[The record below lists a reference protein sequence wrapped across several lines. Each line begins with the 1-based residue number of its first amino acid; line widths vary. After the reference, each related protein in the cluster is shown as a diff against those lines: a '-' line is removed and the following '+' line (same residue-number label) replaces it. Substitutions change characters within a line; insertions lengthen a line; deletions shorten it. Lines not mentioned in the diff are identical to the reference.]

1 MKANNKKSNSFK
13 KPLLI
18 SLGLHVVLFV
28 ALIWGADF
36 TMSEPKPTGQMVQA
50 VVIDPQLVRQQ
61 AQQIRQQREAASKKE
76 QERLDKLR
84 RESERLEKNRK
95 AEEENIRKL
104 KEQQAKDAKAARE
117 AEKRRVENEKK
128 RKAEQ
133 ARLEQ
138 EKKKAAK
145 AEADRKL
152 KEAAL
157 VKAEKE
163 RKAKEAAIAKA
174 EQERVAKEKAAQ
186 EAAEKARKEK
196 EAAERAEKQRIAKE
210 KEAAAAAEKARKAK
224 EAAARAEKERKQQ
237 EAALNDIFAGLE
249 TEATQ
254 NSSARQQ
261 FISDEA
267 QRYGAIYTQL
277 IQQNLLLE
285 DSYRGRSCRVNLK
298 LIPTGSNAILG
309 SLSILDGDSRLCAA
323 TKRAVAQ
330 VQSYPLPKDPNIVKS
345 LKDINLTVSPE

>member
-1 MKANNKKSNSFK
+1 MKANNKKSNNFK
-13 KPLLI
+13 TPLLI
-18 SLGLHVVLFV
+18 SIGLHVILFV

-50 VVIDPQLVRQQ
+50 VVIDPQLVRKQ
-61 AQQIRQQREAASKKE
+61 AQQIRQQREAAGKKE

-104 KEQQAKDAKAARE
+104 KEKQAKEAKATRE
-117 AEKRRVENEKK
+117 AEKRRVEKEKQ
-128 RKAEQ
+128 RKVEE
-133 ARLEQ
+133 ARLKTEQ
-138 EKKKAAK
+138 KKAAK

-152 KEAAL
+152 KEAAV

-163 RKAKEAAIAKA
+163 RKAKEAAVAKA
-174 EQERVAKEKAAQ
+174 EQERVAKEKAAK
-186 EAAEKARKEK
+186 EAADKARKEK

-249 TEATQ
+249 TESTQ
-254 NSSARQQ
+254 NSSAKQQ

-330 VQSYPLPKDPNIVKS
+330 VQSYPLPKAPDIVKS

>member
-1 MKANNKKSNSFK
+1 MKANNKKSNNFRS
-13 KPLLI
+13 PLLI
-18 SLGLHVVLFV
+18 SLGLHVILFV

-104 KEQQAKDAKAARE
+104 KEKQTKEAKAARE
-117 AEKRRVENEKK
+117 AEKRRVENEKQ
-128 RKAEQ
+128 RKVEE
-133 ARLEQ
+133 ARLKQEQ
-138 EKKKAAK
+138 KKA
-145 AEADRKL
+145 
-152 KEAAL
+152 
-157 VKAEKE
+157 
-163 RKAKEAAIAKA
+163 AKA
-174 EQERVAKEKAAQ
+174 EQERVAKEKAAK
-186 EAAEKARKEK
+186 EAADKARKEK

-224 EAAARAEKERKQQ
+224 EAAAKAEKERKQQ

-249 TEATQ
+249 TESTQ

-330 VQSYPLPKDPNIVKS
+330 VQSYPLPKDPDIVKS

>member
-61 AQQIRQQREAASKKE
+61 AQQFRQQREAASKKE

-157 VKAEKE
+157 VKAENE

-210 KEAAAAAEKARKAK
+210 KEAAAAAEKARKEK

-237 EAALNDIFAGLE
+237 EAALNDIFEGLE

-330 VQSYPLPKDPNIVKS
+330 VQSYPLPKDPDIVTS

>member
-1 MKANNKKSNSFK
+1 MKANNKKPNSFK

-157 VKAEKE
+157 VKAENE

-210 KEAAAAAEKARKAK
+210 KEAAAAAEKARKEK

-237 EAALNDIFAGLE
+237 EAALNDIFEGLE

-330 VQSYPLPKDPNIVKS
+330 VQSYPLPKDPDIVTS

>member
-1 MKANNKKSNSFK
+1 MKANNKKSNNFK
-13 KPLLI
+13 TPLLI
-18 SLGLHVVLFV
+18 SIGLHVILFV

-36 TMSEPKPTGQMVQA
+36 TMSEPKPTGHMVQA

-61 AQQIRQQREAASKKE
+61 AQQIRQQREAAGKKE

-104 KEQQAKDAKAARE
+104 KEKQAKEAKATRE
-117 AEKRRVENEKK
+117 AEKRRVEKEKQ
-128 RKAEQ
+128 RKVEE
-133 ARLEQ
+133 ARLKTEQ
-138 EKKKAAK
+138 KKAAK

-152 KEAAL
+152 KEAAV

-163 RKAKEAAIAKA
+163 RKAKEAAVAKA
-174 EQERVAKEKAAQ
+174 EQERVAKEKAAK
-186 EAAEKARKEK
+186 EAADKARKQK

-249 TEATQ
+249 TESTQ
-254 NSSARQQ
+254 NSSAKQQ

-330 VQSYPLPKDPNIVKS
+330 VQSYPLPKDPDIVKS
-345 LKDINLTVSPE
+345 LKNINLTVSPE

>member
-1 MKANNKKSNSFK
+1 MKANNKKSNNFRS
-13 KPLLI
+13 PLLI

-104 KEQQAKDAKAARE
+104 KEKQAKEAKAARD
-117 AEKRRVENEKK
+117 AEKRRVENEKQ
-128 RKAEQ
+128 RKVEE
-133 ARLEQ
+133 ARLKQ
-138 EKKKAAK
+138 ETKKAAK

-152 KEAAL
+152 KEAAV

-174 EQERVAKEKAAQ
+174 EQERVAKEKAAK

-285 DSYRGRSCRVNLK
+285 DSYRGRSCQVNLK
-298 LIPTGSNAILG
+298 LIPAGSSAILG
-309 SLSILDGDSRLCAA
+309 NLSIIDGDSRLCAA

-330 VQSYPLPKDPNIVKS
+330 VQSYPLPKDPDIIKS
-345 LKDINLTVSPE
+345 LKDINLLVSPE

>member
-157 VKAEKE
+157 VKAENE

-186 EAAEKARKEK
+186 EAAEKALKEK

-330 VQSYPLPKDPNIVKS
+330 VQSYPLPKDPDIVKS

>member
-261 FISDEA
+261 FITDEA

-330 VQSYPLPKDPNIVKS
+330 VQSYPLPKDPDIVKS

>member
-1 MKANNKKSNSFK
+1 MKANNKKSNNFRT
-13 KPLLI
+13 PLLI
-18 SLGLHVVLFV
+18 SLGLHVILFV

-104 KEQQAKDAKAARE
+104 KEQQAKEAKATRE
-117 AEKRRVENEKK
+117 AEKRRVEKEKQ
-128 RKAEQ
+128 RQAEE
-133 ARLEQ
+133 ARLQQEQ
-138 EKKKAAK
+138 KKAAK

-157 VKAEKE
+157 VKAENE

-186 EAAEKARKEK
+186 EAADKARKEK
-196 EAAERAEKQRIAKE
+196 EVAERAEKQRIAKE

-224 EAAARAEKERKQQ
+224 EAAAKAEKERKQQ

-249 TEATQ
+249 TESTQ
-254 NSSARQQ
+254 NSSAKQQ

-330 VQSYPLPKDPNIVKS
+330 VQSYPLPKDPDIVKS

>member
-1 MKANNKKSNSFK
+1 MKANNKKSNNFRS
-13 KPLLI
+13 PLLI
-18 SLGLHVVLFV
+18 SLGLHVILFV

-104 KEQQAKDAKAARE
+104 KEKQAKEAKAARE
-117 AEKRRVENEKK
+117 AEKRRVENEKQ
-128 RKAEQ
+128 RKVEE
-133 ARLEQ
+133 ARLKQEQ
-138 EKKKAAK
+138 KKA
-145 AEADRKL
+145 
-152 KEAAL
+152 
-157 VKAEKE
+157 
-163 RKAKEAAIAKA
+163 AKA
-174 EQERVAKEKAAQ
+174 EQERVAKEKAAK
-186 EAAEKARKEK
+186 EAADKARKEK

-224 EAAARAEKERKQQ
+224 EAAAKAEKERKQQ

-249 TEATQ
+249 TESTQ

-330 VQSYPLPKDPNIVKS
+330 VQSYPLPKDPDIVKS

>member
-1 MKANNKKSNSFK
+1 MKATNKKSNNFRS
-13 KPLLI
+13 PLLI
-18 SLGLHVVLFV
+18 SLGLHVILFV

-104 KEQQAKDAKAARE
+104 KEQKAKEAKATRE
-117 AEKRRVENEKK
+117 AEKRRVEKEKQ
-128 RKAEQ
+128 RKVEE
-133 ARLEQ
+133 ARLQQ

-145 AEADRKL
+145 VEADRKL

-157 VKAEKE
+157 VKAENE

-210 KEAAAAAEKARKAK
+210 KEAAAAAEKARKEK

-237 EAALNDIFAGLE
+237 EAALNDIFEGLE

-330 VQSYPLPKDPNIVKS
+330 VQSYPLPKDPDIVKS

>member
-138 EKKKAAK
+138 EKRKAAK

-157 VKAEKE
+157 VKAENE

-330 VQSYPLPKDPNIVKS
+330 VQSYPLPKDPDIVKS

>member
-1 MKANNKKSNSFK
+1 MKANNKKSNNFRS
-13 KPLLI
+13 PLLI
-18 SLGLHVVLFV
+18 SLGLHVMLFV

-104 KEQQAKDAKAARE
+104 KEKQAKEAKAARD
-117 AEKRRVENEKK
+117 AEKRRVENEKQ
-128 RKAEQ
+128 RKVEE
-133 ARLEQ
+133 ARLKQ

-152 KEAAL
+152 KEAAV
-157 VKAEKE
+157 VKAEKQ

-174 EQERVAKEKAAQ
+174 EQERVAKEKAAK

-249 TEATQ
+249 TEQSNNNTALNQ
-254 NSSARQQ
+254 HLEDEKARYISIYQQ
-261 FISDEA
+261 TV
-267 QRYGAIYTQL
+267 QR
-277 IQQNLLLE
+277 NLLME
-285 DSYRGRSCRVNLK
+285 DSFRGQECVLNIQLT
-298 LIPTGSNAILG
+298 PTGGNKAVVRRVSVVSGN
-309 SLSILDGDSRLCAA
+309 RQLCSAAQAA
-323 TKRAVAQ
+323 T
-330 VQSYPLPKDPNIVKS
+330 VKAREFDFPQDSS
-345 LKDINLTVSPE
+345 LQQIFRDFDFRFIP

>member
-36 TMSEPKPTGQMVQA
+36 TMSGPKPTGQMVQA

-157 VKAEKE
+157 VKAENE

-210 KEAAAAAEKARKAK
+210 KEAAAAAEKARKEK

-237 EAALNDIFAGLE
+237 EAALNDIFEGLE

-330 VQSYPLPKDPNIVKS
+330 VQSYPLPKDPDIVTS

>member
-1 MKANNKKSNSFK
+1 MKANNKKSNNFK
-13 KPLLI
+13 TPLLI
-18 SLGLHVVLFV
+18 SIGLHVILFV

-50 VVIDPQLVRQQ
+50 VVIDPQLVRKQ
-61 AQQIRQQREAASKKE
+61 AQQIRQQREAAGKKE

-104 KEQQAKDAKAARE
+104 KEKQAKEAKATRE
-117 AEKRRVENEKK
+117 AEKRRVEKEKQ
-128 RKAEQ
+128 RKVEE
-133 ARLEQ
+133 ARLKTEQ
-138 EKKKAAK
+138 KKAAK

-152 KEAAL
+152 KEAAV

-163 RKAKEAAIAKA
+163 RKAKEAAVAKA
-174 EQERVAKEKAAQ
+174 EQERVAKEKAAK
-186 EAAEKARKEK
+186 EAADKTRKEK

-249 TEATQ
+249 TESTQ

-261 FISDEA
+261 FITDEA

-330 VQSYPLPKDPNIVKS
+330 VQSYPLPKDPDIVKS

>member
-1 MKANNKKSNSFK
+1 MKANNKKSNNFK
-13 KPLLI
+13 TPLLI
-18 SLGLHVVLFV
+18 SIGLHVILFV

-50 VVIDPQLVRQQ
+50 VVIDPQLVRKQ
-61 AQQIRQQREAASKKE
+61 AQQIRQQREAAGKKE

-104 KEQQAKDAKAARE
+104 KEKQAKEAKATRE
-117 AEKRRVENEKK
+117 AEKRRVEKEKQ
-128 RKAEQ
+128 RKVEE
-133 ARLEQ
+133 ARLKTEQ
-138 EKKKAAK
+138 KKASK

-152 KEAAL
+152 KEAAV

-163 RKAKEAAIAKA
+163 RKAKEAAVAKA
-174 EQERVAKEKAAQ
+174 EQERVAKEKAAK
-186 EAAEKARKEK
+186 EAADKARKEK

-210 KEAAAAAEKARKAK
+210 K

-249 TEATQ
+249 TESTQ
-254 NSSARQQ
+254 NSSAKQQ

-330 VQSYPLPKDPNIVKS
+330 VQSYPLPKDPDIVKS

>member
-133 ARLEQ
+133 VRLEQ

-157 VKAEKE
+157 VKAENE

-330 VQSYPLPKDPNIVKS
+330 VQSYPLPKDPDIVKS

>member
-1 MKANNKKSNSFK
+1 MKANNKKSNNFRS
-13 KPLLI
+13 PLLI

-104 KEQQAKDAKAARE
+104 KEKQAKEAKAARD
-117 AEKRRVENEKK
+117 AEKRRVENEKQ
-128 RKAEQ
+128 RKVEE
-133 ARLEQ
+133 ARLKQ

-152 KEAAL
+152 KEAAV

-174 EQERVAKEKAAQ
+174 EQERVVKEKAAK

-210 KEAAAAAEKARKAK
+210 KEAAA
-224 EAAARAEKERKQQ
+224 RAEKERKQQ

-249 TEATQ
+249 TEQSNNNTALNQ
-254 NSSARQQ
+254 HLEDEKARYISIYQQ
-261 FISDEA
+261 TV
-267 QRYGAIYTQL
+267 QR
-277 IQQNLLLE
+277 NLLME
-285 DSYRGRSCRVNLK
+285 DSFRGQECVLNIQLT
-298 LIPTGSNAILG
+298 PTGGNKAVVRRVSVVSGN
-309 SLSILDGDSRLCAA
+309 RQLCSAAQAA
-323 TKRAVAQ
+323 T
-330 VQSYPLPKDPNIVKS
+330 VKAREFDFPQDSS
-345 LKDINLTVSPE
+345 LQQIFRDFDFRFIP

>member
-157 VKAEKE
+157 VKAENE

-210 KEAAAAAEKARKAK
+210 KEAAAAAERARKAK

-330 VQSYPLPKDPNIVKS
+330 VQSYPLPKDPDIVKS

>member
-1 MKANNKKSNSFK
+1 MKANNKKSDNFK
-13 KPLLI
+13 TPLLI
-18 SLGLHVVLFV
+18 SVGLHVILFV

-61 AQQIRQQREAASKKE
+61 AQQIRQQREAAGKKE

-104 KEQQAKDAKAARE
+104 KEKQAKEAKATRE
-117 AEKRRVENEKK
+117 AEKRRVEKEQQ
-128 RKAEQ
+128 RKVEE
-133 ARLEQ
+133 ARLKTEQ
-138 EKKKAAK
+138 KKAAK

-152 KEAAL
+152 KEAAV

-163 RKAKEAAIAKA
+163 RKAKEAAVAKA

-186 EAAEKARKEK
+186 EAADKARKEK

-249 TEATQ
+249 TESTQ
-254 NSSARQQ
+254 NSSAKQQ

-330 VQSYPLPKDPNIVKS
+330 VQSYPLPKDPDIVKS

>member
-1 MKANNKKSNSFK
+1 MKANNKKSNNFK
-13 KPLLI
+13 TPLLI
-18 SLGLHVVLFV
+18 SIGLHVILFV

-50 VVIDPQLVRQQ
+50 VVIDPQLVRKQ
-61 AQQIRQQREAASKKE
+61 AQQIRQQREAAGKKA

-104 KEQQAKDAKAARE
+104 KEKQAKEAKATRE
-117 AEKRRVENEKK
+117 AEKRRVEKEKQ
-128 RKAEQ
+128 RKVEE
-133 ARLEQ
+133 ARLKTEQ
-138 EKKKAAK
+138 KKAAK

-152 KEAAL
+152 KEAAV

-163 RKAKEAAIAKA
+163 RKAKEAAVAKA
-174 EQERVAKEKAAQ
+174 EQERVAKEKAAK
-186 EAAEKARKEK
+186 EAADKARKEK

-249 TEATQ
+249 TESTQ
-254 NSSARQQ
+254 NSSAKQQ

-330 VQSYPLPKDPNIVKS
+330 VQSYPLPKDPDIVKS

>member
-1 MKANNKKSNSFK
+1 MKANNKKTNNFK
-13 KPLLI
+13 TPLLI
-18 SLGLHVVLFV
+18 SIGLHVILFV

-50 VVIDPQLVRQQ
+50 VVIDPQLVRKQ
-61 AQQIRQQREAASKKE
+61 AQQIRQQREAAGKKE

-104 KEQQAKDAKAARE
+104 KEKQAKEAKATRE
-117 AEKRRVENEKK
+117 AEKRRVEKEKQ
-128 RKAEQ
+128 RKVEE
-133 ARLEQ
+133 ARLKTEQ
-138 EKKKAAK
+138 KKAAK

-152 KEAAL
+152 KEAAV

-163 RKAKEAAIAKA
+163 RKAKEAAVAKA
-174 EQERVAKEKAAQ
+174 EQERVAKEKAAK
-186 EAAEKARKEK
+186 EAADKARKEK

-249 TEATQ
+249 TESTQ
-254 NSSARQQ
+254 NSSAKQQ

-330 VQSYPLPKDPNIVKS
+330 VQSYPLPKDPDIVKS

>member
-1 MKANNKKSNSFK
+1 MKANNKKSNNFK
-13 KPLLI
+13 TPLLI
-18 SLGLHVVLFV
+18 SIGLHVILFV

-50 VVIDPQLVRQQ
+50 VVIDPQLVRKQ
-61 AQQIRQQREAASKKE
+61 AQQIRQQREAAGKKE

-104 KEQQAKDAKAARE
+104 KEKQAKEAKATRE
-117 AEKRRVENEKK
+117 AEKRRVEKEKQ
-128 RKAEQ
+128 RKVEE
-133 ARLEQ
+133 ARLKTEQ
-138 EKKKAAK
+138 KKAAK

-152 KEAAL
+152 KEAAV

-163 RKAKEAAIAKA
+163 RKAKEAAVAKA
-174 EQERVAKEKAAQ
+174 EQERVAKEKAAK
-186 EAAEKARKEK
+186 EAADKARKEK

-249 TEATQ
+249 TESTQ
-254 NSSARQQ
+254 NSSAKEQ

-330 VQSYPLPKDPNIVKS
+330 VQSYPLPKDPDIVKS

>member
-1 MKANNKKSNSFK
+1 MKANNKKSNNFK
-13 KPLLI
+13 TPLLI
-18 SLGLHVVLFV
+18 SIGLHVILFV

-50 VVIDPQLVRQQ
+50 VVIDPQLVRKQ
-61 AQQIRQQREAASKKE
+61 AQQIRQQREAAGKKE

-104 KEQQAKDAKAARE
+104 KEKRAKEAKATRE
-117 AEKRRVENEKK
+117 AEKRRVEKEKQ
-128 RKAEQ
+128 RKVEE
-133 ARLEQ
+133 ARLKTEQ
-138 EKKKAAK
+138 KKAAK

-152 KEAAL
+152 KEAA
-157 VKAEKE
+157 VIKAEKE
-163 RKAKEAAIAKA
+163 RKAKEAAVAKA
-174 EQERVAKEKAAQ
+174 EQERVAKEKAAK
-186 EAAEKARKEK
+186 EAADKARKEK

-249 TEATQ
+249 TESTQ
-254 NSSARQQ
+254 NSSAKQQ

-330 VQSYPLPKDPNIVKS
+330 VQSYPLPKDPDIVKS

>member
-1 MKANNKKSNSFK
+1 MKANNKKSNNSK
-13 KPLLI
+13 TPLLI
-18 SLGLHVVLFV
+18 SIGLHVILFV

-36 TMSEPKPTGQMVQA
+36 TMSEPKPTGRMVQA
-50 VVIDPQLVRQQ
+50 VVIDPHLVRQQ
-61 AQQIRQQREAASKKE
+61 AQQIRQQREAAGKKE

-104 KEQQAKDAKAARE
+104 KEQQAKEAKATRE
-117 AEKRRVENEKK
+117 AEKRRVEKEKQ
-128 RKAEQ
+128 RKVEETRLKQEQ
-133 ARLEQ
+133 Q
-138 EKKKAAK
+138 KAAK

-157 VKAEKE
+157 VKVEKE
-163 RKAKEAAIAKA
+163 RKAKEAAVAKA
-174 EQERVAKEKAAQ
+174 EQERVAKEKAAK

-249 TEATQ
+249 TESTQ
-254 NSSARQQ
+254 NSSAKQQ

-285 DSYRGRSCRVNLK
+285 DSFRGRSCRVNLK

-330 VQSYPLPKDPNIVKS
+330 VQSYPLPKDPDIVKS

>member
-1 MKANNKKSNSFK
+1 MKATNKKSNSFR

-18 SLGLHVVLFV
+18 SLGLHVILFV

-104 KEQQAKDAKAARE
+104 KEQQAKEAKATRE
-117 AEKRRVENEKK
+117 AEKRRVEKEKQ
-128 RKAEQ
+128 RQAEE
-133 ARLEQ
+133 ARLQQ

-157 VKAEKE
+157 VKAENE

-186 EAAEKARKEK
+186 EAAERARKEK

-330 VQSYPLPKDPNIVKS
+330 VQSYPLPKDPDIVKS

>member
-1 MKANNKKSNSFK
+1 MKANNKKSNNFRS
-13 KPLLI
+13 PLLI
-18 SLGLHVVLFV
+18 SLGLHVILFV

-104 KEQQAKDAKAARE
+104 KEQQAKEAKATRE
-117 AEKRRVENEKK
+117 AEKRRVEKEKQ
-128 RKAEQ
+128 RKAEE
-133 ARLEQ
+133 ARLQQEQ
-138 EKKKAAK
+138 KKAAK

-157 VKAEKE
+157 VKAENE

-174 EQERVAKEKAAQ
+174 EQERVAKEKAAK
-186 EAAEKARKEK
+186 EAADKARKEK
-196 EAAERAEKQRIAKE
+196 EAAELAEKRRIAKE

-224 EAAARAEKERKQQ
+224 EAAAKAEKERKQQ

-261 FISDEA
+261 FITDEA

-330 VQSYPLPKDPNIVKS
+330 VQSYPLPKDPDIVNS

>member
-1 MKANNKKSNSFK
+1 MKATNKKSNSFR

-18 SLGLHVVLFV
+18 SLGLHVILFV

-117 AEKRRVENEKK
+117 AEKRRIENEKK
-128 RKAEQ
+128 RKAEE
-133 ARLEQ
+133 ARLQQEQ
-138 EKKKAAK
+138 KKAAK

-157 VKAEKE
+157 VKAENE

-330 VQSYPLPKDPNIVKS
+330 VQSYPLPKDPDIVKS

>member
-1 MKANNKKSNSFK
+1 MKATNKKSNNFRS
-13 KPLLI
+13 PLLI
-18 SLGLHVVLFV
+18 SLGLHVILFV

-104 KEQQAKDAKAARE
+104 KEQQAKEAKATRE
-117 AEKRRVENEKK
+117 AEKRRVEKEKQ
-128 RKAEQ
+128 RKVEE

-157 VKAEKE
+157 VKAENE

-186 EAAEKARKEK
+186 EAAEK
-196 EAAERAEKQRIAKE
+196 
-210 KEAAAAAEKARKAK
+210 
-224 EAAARAEKERKQQ
+224 ERKQQ
-237 EAALNDIFAGLE
+237 EAALNDIFEGLE

-330 VQSYPLPKDPNIVKS
+330 VQSYPLPKDPDIVTS

>member
-157 VKAEKE
+157 VKAENE

-210 KEAAAAAEKARKAK
+210 KEAAAAAEKARKEK

-237 EAALNDIFAGLE
+237 EAALNDIFEGLE

-330 VQSYPLPKDPNIVKS
+330 VQSYPLPKDPDIVTS

>member
-1 MKANNKKSNSFK
+1 MKATNKKSNSFR

-18 SLGLHVVLFV
+18 SLGLHVILFV

-128 RKAEQ
+128 RKAEE
-133 ARLEQ
+133 ARLQQEQ
-138 EKKKAAK
+138 KKAAK

-157 VKAEKE
+157 VKAENE

-174 EQERVAKEKAAQ
+174 EQERVAKEKAVQ

-285 DSYRGRSCRVNLK
+285 DSYRGRLCRVNLK

-330 VQSYPLPKDPNIVKS
+330 VQSYPLPKDPDIVKS

>member
-1 MKANNKKSNSFK
+1 MKANNKKSNNFK
-13 KPLLI
+13 TPLLI
-18 SLGLHVVLFV
+18 SIGLHVILFV

-50 VVIDPQLVRQQ
+50 VVIDPQLVRKQ
-61 AQQIRQQREAASKKE
+61 AQQIRQQREAAGKKE

-104 KEQQAKDAKAARE
+104 KEKQAKEAKATRE
-117 AEKRRVENEKK
+117 AEKRRVEKEKQ
-128 RKAEQ
+128 RKVEE
-133 ARLEQ
+133 ARLKTEQ
-138 EKKKAAK
+138 KKAAK

-152 KEAAL
+152 KEAAV

-163 RKAKEAAIAKA
+163 RKAKEAAVAKA
-174 EQERVAKEKAAQ
+174 EQERVAKEKAAK
-186 EAAEKARKEK
+186 EAADKARKEK

-237 EAALNDIFAGLE
+237 ESALNDIFAGLE
-249 TEATQ
+249 TESTQ
-254 NSSARQQ
+254 NSSAKQQ

-330 VQSYPLPKDPNIVKS
+330 VQSYPLPKDPDIVKS

>member
-1 MKANNKKSNSFK
+1 MKANNKKSNNFK
-13 KPLLI
+13 TPLLI
-18 SLGLHVVLFV
+18 SIGLHVILFV

-36 TMSEPKPTGQMVQA
+36 TMSEPKPTGQIVQT
-50 VVIDPQLVRQQ
+50 VVIDPQLVRKQ
-61 AQQIRQQREAASKKE
+61 AQQIRQQREAAGKKE

-104 KEQQAKDAKAARE
+104 KEKQAKEAKATRE
-117 AEKRRVENEKK
+117 AEKRRVEKEKQ
-128 RKAEQ
+128 RKVEE
-133 ARLEQ
+133 ARLKTEQ
-138 EKKKAAK
+138 KKAAK

-152 KEAAL
+152 KEAAV

-163 RKAKEAAIAKA
+163 RKAKEAAVAKA
-174 EQERVAKEKAAQ
+174 EQERVAKEKAAK
-186 EAAEKARKEK
+186 EAADKARKEK

-249 TEATQ
+249 TESTQ
-254 NSSARQQ
+254 NSSAKQQ

-330 VQSYPLPKDPNIVKS
+330 VQSYPLPKDPDIVKS

>member
-298 LIPTGSNAILG
+298 LIPTGADAILG

-330 VQSYPLPKDPNIVKS
+330 VQSYPLPKDPEIVNKI
-345 LKDINLTVSPE
+345 KDIILTVSPE

>member
-133 ARLEQ
+133 SRLEQ
-138 EKKKAAK
+138 EKKKADK
-145 AEADRKL
+145 AEAERKL

-163 RKAKEAAIAKA
+163 RKAKEAAIEKA

-196 EAAERAEKQRIAKE
+196 EAAERAEKQRISKE
-210 KEAAAAAEKARKAK
+210 KEASAAAEKARKAK

-261 FISDEA
+261 FISDEV

-285 DSYRGRSCRVNLK
+285 DSYRGSSCRVNLK

-330 VQSYPLPKDPNIVKS
+330 VQSYPLPKDPDIVKS

>member
-1 MKANNKKSNSFK
+1 MKANNKKSNNFK
-13 KPLLI
+13 TPLLI
-18 SLGLHVVLFV
+18 SIGLHVILFV

-50 VVIDPQLVRQQ
+50 VVIDPQLVRKQ
-61 AQQIRQQREAASKKE
+61 AQQIRQQREAAGKKE

-104 KEQQAKDAKAARE
+104 KEKQAKEAKATRE
-117 AEKRRVENEKK
+117 AEKRRVEKEKQ
-128 RKAEQ
+128 RKVEE
-133 ARLEQ
+133 ARLKTEQ
-138 EKKKAAK
+138 KKAAK

-152 KEAAL
+152 KEAAV

-163 RKAKEAAIAKA
+163 RKAKEAAVAKA
-174 EQERVAKEKAAQ
+174 EQERVAKEKAAK
-186 EAAEKARKEK
+186 EAADKARKEK

-249 TEATQ
+249 TESTQ
-254 NSSARQQ
+254 NSSAKQQ
-261 FISDEA
+261 FISDEV
-267 QRYGAIYTQL
+267 QRYGEIYTRS

-330 VQSYPLPKDPNIVKS
+330 VQSYPLPKDPDIVKS

>member
-157 VKAEKE
+157 VKAENE
-163 RKAKEAAIAKA
+163 LKAKEAAIAKA

-330 VQSYPLPKDPNIVKS
+330 VQSYPLPKDPDIVKS

>member
-1 MKANNKKSNSFK
+1 MKATNKKSNNFRS
-13 KPLLI
+13 PLLI
-18 SLGLHVVLFV
+18 SLGLHVILFV

-157 VKAEKE
+157 VKAENE

-210 KEAAAAAEKARKAK
+210 KEAAEKARKEK
-224 EAAARAEKERKQQ
+224 EAAARAEKERKHQ
-237 EAALNDIFAGLE
+237 EAALNDIFEGLE

-330 VQSYPLPKDPNIVKS
+330 VQSYPLPKDPDIVTS